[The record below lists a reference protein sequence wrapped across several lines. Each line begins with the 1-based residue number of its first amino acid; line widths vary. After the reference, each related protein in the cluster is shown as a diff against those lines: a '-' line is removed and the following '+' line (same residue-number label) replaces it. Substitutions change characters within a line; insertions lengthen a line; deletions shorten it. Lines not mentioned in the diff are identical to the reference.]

1 MPSFYLLA
9 LPARGILFFDSI
21 SSHSPRQKQ
30 QTTNKNCIGA
40 KVHISGKKRGPT
52 IKISGVQVNV
62 KSIIQH
68 EEEFEMLHKSIPV
81 DPEEKKK

>member
-1 MPSFYLLA
+1 MYFKGSKHPGFADICYLWNFTNSYLTNVK
-9 LPARGILFFDSI
+9 LVFFLGKG
-21 SSHSPRQKQ
+21 P
-30 QTTNKNCIGA
+30 
-40 KVHISGKKRGPT
+40 GKKRGPT

>member
-1 MPSFYLLA
+1 MWNWPTLGKG
-9 LPARGILFFDSI
+9 P
-21 SSHSPRQKQ
+21 
-30 QTTNKNCIGA
+30 
-40 KVHISGKKRGPT
+40 GKKRGPT

-62 KSIIQH
+62 KSILQH

>member
-1 MPSFYLLA
+1 MYFEGISLDLLVSVICGA
-9 LPARGILFFDSI
+9 S
-21 SSHSPRQKQ
+21 
-30 QTTNKNCIGA
+30 TNSCLTNVKLIGVFLG
-40 KVHISGKKRGPT
+40 KGPGKKRGPT

>member
-1 MPSFYLLA
+1 MWNWYSLGKGP
-9 LPARGILFFDSI
+9 
-21 SSHSPRQKQ
+21 
-30 QTTNKNCIGA
+30 
-40 KVHISGKKRGPT
+40 GKKRGPT

-81 DPEEKKK
+81 DPEEKKKWVYHVLMPGWLCHKKIDLKLQLYLVM